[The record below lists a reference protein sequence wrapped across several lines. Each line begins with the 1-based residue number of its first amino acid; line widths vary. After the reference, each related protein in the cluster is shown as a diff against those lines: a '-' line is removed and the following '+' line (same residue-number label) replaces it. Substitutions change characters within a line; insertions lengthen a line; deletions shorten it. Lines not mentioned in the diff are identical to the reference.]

1 MSIVWDFLSG
11 VAKTFSII
19 VQKIITTILVVFFLG
34 VLFGFFIVPLKGLTS
49 LALLAFVIL
58 VVFYKLDEGILL
70 LTLYFLWVFFT

>member
-1 MSIVWDFLSG
+1 MSIVWNFLNG
-11 VAKTFSII
+11 VAKTFAII

-34 VLFGFFIVPLKGLTS
+34 VLFGFFIVPLKGLVS

-58 VVFYKLDEGILL
+58 IVFYKLDEGILL